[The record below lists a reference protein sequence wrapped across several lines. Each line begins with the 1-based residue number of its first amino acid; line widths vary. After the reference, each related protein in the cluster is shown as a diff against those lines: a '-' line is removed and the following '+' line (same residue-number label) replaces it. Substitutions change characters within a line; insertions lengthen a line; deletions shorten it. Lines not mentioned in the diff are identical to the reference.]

1 LGFDVARVGDEGGAS
16 YSVLNPG
23 KLAAH
28 RGEEVPSR
36 EPPRPFEEES
46 LPEQIADV
54 RALILEA
61 EARGEQQR
69 VDLIGRLSALDE
81 RLQRETVE
89 PGSSQPSQGGK
100 DAMDVVLGHISV
112 GEKPAKRGWSLS
124 QFYTHWKDGNHP
136 LRVLGKYMEGG
147 KDTRAAIENEYS
159 ISRLFQGTRGK
170 ADFFIQFS
178 PFKFGTYERVGRP
191 LVQILKP
198 VRKNLDGIRAYM
210 VSARKLEMNERAKA
224 KHSEEEMAA
233 ILEEVGDVPIAEAR
247 RVVEEFGPEL
257 APIAK
262 DLYEYQD
269 HVLQYARDGGLITP
283 EAYAMMT
290 ELNKNYVPFFRV
302 MLEEGAAGGA
312 PSGNSFFRINVEG
325 SGLKIHDPIESI
337 IKNTHSILHAVERNA
352 ISDAYINH
360 VEKVAGQKGIDVS
373 DLATRV
379 KPRMKKTR
387 LGADEMKKLANKL
400 RDGDK
405 LTEDQRAALEQETL
419 DIFRPDTLLPGQNQ
433 IVRFKDGERQVWEVP
448 PEIAE
453 VLQITSHEEMNLL
466 VKILSVPATT
476 LRAGA
481 VLSPRLMLANPVRDS
496 IVSFIQSDSGY
507 KAFADTLWGAA
518 AVMGKTR
525 LYQDWMRSG
534 GAQSELVALDRV
546 FRGSD
551 VAGTLG
557 GGSMLSSM
565 RNVIRSP
572 LEGLRVL
579 SQMSEQM
586 TRVGEFGRAL
596 HPEKGTLGL
605 AKETGEDIAARL
617 LGREMPPREAAKGD
631 IMEAG
636 LRSRDVSLD
645 FGRVGS
651 RARAVNRLVAF
662 LNASLEGTDK
672 MLRTMK
678 DHPTR
683 TMLRGTALLTVPALI
698 LQATNQGE
706 YGWSDPILDDEGNPT
721 GRYKPSEHIP
731 QWQRD
736 MFFVFPTYAEDDD
749 GNILL
754 APDGSGRPMTIWHRI
769 PAGYGYGMIFKALPQ
784 RLWERIVNEDPH
796 AFDDYMESLIASAT
810 VPFVAQAAIPF
821 VETWAN
827 RSLFTGAPQIPA
839 HLEGVLPEFQAT
851 PRTTS
856 ISRLI
861 GGFLSDLP
869 FGASQFDLPI
879 VGQLERSPVA
889 SPMVIEDTVRALTG
903 GLGTTIL
910 RQASRMLEDMG
921 ILPEPPG
928 RMADTPSDVIG
939 LGAFAVRTPSGGEL
953 SRKFWD
959 RVKENDQVHR
969 TVTLLQKQ
977 GRPLEA
983 QKLMQ
988 KHAGSAYTASGAPI
1002 AVPGM
1007 VESIQKLTKMRAIF
1021 DLPIPGIT
1029 PDERLAFDHQI
1040 KRIKLM
1046 LYRAGLDQFEAM
1058 SAMPTTPEEWV
1069 TPPLAP
1075 TEARV
1080 NP

>member
-1 LGFDVARVGDEGGAS
+1 
-16 YSVLNPG
+16 
-23 KLAAH
+23 
-28 RGEEVPSR
+28 
-36 EPPRPFEEES
+36 
-46 LPEQIADV
+46 
-54 RALILEA
+54 
-61 EARGEQQR
+61 
-69 VDLIGRLSALDE
+69 
-81 RLQRETVE
+81 
-89 PGSSQPSQGGK
+89 
-100 DAMDVVLGHISV
+100 
-112 GEKPAKRGWSLS
+112 
-124 QFYTHWKDGNHP
+124 
-136 LRVLGKYMEGG
+136 
-147 KDTRAAIENEYS
+147 
-159 ISRLFQGTRGK
+159 
-170 ADFFIQFS
+170 
-178 PFKFGTYERVGRP
+178 
-191 LVQILKP
+191 
-198 VRKNLDGIRAYM
+198 
-210 VSARKLEMNERAKA
+210 
-224 KHSEEEMAA
+224 
-233 ILEEVGDVPIAEAR
+233 
-247 RVVEEFGPEL
+247 
-257 APIAK
+257 
-262 DLYEYQD
+262 
-269 HVLQYARDGGLITP
+269 
-283 EAYAMMT
+283 
-290 ELNKNYVPFFRV
+290 
-302 MLEEGAAGGA
+302 
-312 PSGNSFFRINVEG
+312 
-325 SGLKIHDPIESI
+325 
-337 IKNTHSILHAVERNA
+337 
-352 ISDAYINH
+352 
-360 VEKVAGQKGIDVS
+360 
-373 DLATRV
+373 
-379 KPRMKKTR
+379 
-387 LGADEMKKLANKL
+387 
-400 RDGDK
+400 
-405 LTEDQRAALEQETL
+405 
-419 DIFRPDTLLPGQNQ
+419 
-433 IVRFKDGERQVWEVP
+433 
-448 PEIAE
+448 
-453 VLQITSHEEMNLL
+453 
-466 VKILSVPATT
+466 
-476 LRAGA
+476 
-481 VLSPRLMLANPVRDS
+481 
-496 IVSFIQSDSGY
+496 
-507 KAFADTLWGAA
+507 
-518 AVMGKTR
+518 
-525 LYQDWMRSG
+525 
-534 GAQSELVALDRV
+534 
-546 FRGSD
+546 
-551 VAGTLG
+551 
-557 GGSMLSSM
+557 MLSSM

-617 LGREMPPREAAKGD
+617 LGQEMPPREAAKGD

-706 YGWSDPILDDEGNPT
+706 YGWSDWDEEE